1 MDNINILY
9 APGEEP
15 AELRLLLDEL
25 FSCLDAAWP
34 DKIIVW
40 ADWDHAAWD
49 RLATRLCAGLGY
61 PYGAMFLTA
70 YGYSILTEDGLIT
83 AAPVQPDASAGRRGG
98 EHAAP
103 AAEYAQGDASAD
115 AARMAACEAEAA
127 GAYAAAPEEPVP
139 SGGADYA
146 PRVEE
151 TLMPDMAASAPAAA
165 QELRANEYRTGKV
178 VRVLQNGNS
187 GFIRD
192 DKTGRD
198 YYFNVRNFTHWVD
211 DLRIGLAASYRIEAH
226 FVRKHNSFRDNA
238 VDLTC
243 LHHQGVPGLNAA
255 K

>member
-83 AAPVQPDASAGRRGG
+83 AAPAQPDASAGRRGG
-98 EHAAP
+98 ETAAP
-103 AAEYAQGDASAD
+103 AAEYAQGNTPAD

-127 GAYAAAPEEPVP
+127 GAYAAAPEE
-139 SGGADYA
+139 
-146 PRVEE
+146 
-151 TLMPDMAASAPAAA
+151 SAPAAA